1 MTKGYLTLILHAH
14 LPYVRHPEYEQF
26 LEEKWFYEAVTETYL
41 PLLWTFE
48 KLAEDGVDY
57 RVTINLSPTL
67 ISMFNDGLLRQRYVK
82 HLEKLMELA
91 DKEVHRTSSQPEF
104 HGTALMYKDLF
115 SRAHYL
121 FTEKYRWNLVEAFR
135 RLQDAG
141 KLEIITTGATH
152 GYFPLL
158 GVQREVINAQVQ
170 AAVELYERCFGR
182 KPLGFWLPE
191 CGYKPGDD
199 KILKKYGIKYF
210 ITETHGLLYASPRP
224 KYGNYAPVYCSS
236 GVVAFS
242 RDAESSKQVWSAK
255 EGYPGDF
262 DYRDFYRDIGYD
274 LDLSY
279 IGPYLPEEKIRTHTG
294 IKYYRITSTTDYKE
308 PYVRPWALEKAAT
321 HAGNFMFNREKQV
334 EWLSS
339 MLDRKPVI
347 VAPYDAELFG
357 HWWFEG
363 PQWLDFLIR
372 KIRYDQN
379 TIDLITPGD
388 YLKIYPCNQVST
400 PCESSWGW
408 KGYHE
413 VWLNGANDWIWR
425 HLHKAGE
432 RMIELANSNHEVNGI
447 LKRALDQAARELLL
461 AQSSDWPFIMKT
473 GTMVEYA
480 KMRFQSHIANFTR
493 LYEDI
498 KGNKID
504 EGWLNGLETK
514 NNLFPDMDYRIY
526 RSDHVAE
533 LPGPITEQSAV
544 PV

>member
-1 MTKGYLTLILHAH
+1 MLEGKKYDKRLSYIDITRSS
-14 LPYVRHPEYEQF
+14 PYVRHPEYEQF

-199 KILKKYGIKYF
+199 KILKN
-210 ITETHGLLYASPRP
+210 T
-224 KYGNYAPVYCSS
+224 
-236 GVVAFS
+236 
-242 RDAESSKQVWSAK
+242 ESSTLLQRPMAYFMLLLGPSTAITHLFIAHPEWWLSAGMQNHPNRFGVLK
-255 EGYPGDF
+255 KDTRVISITVTF
-262 DYRDFYRDIGYD
+262 
-274 LDLSY
+274 
-279 IGPYLPEEKIRTHTG
+279 TG
-294 IKYYRITSTTDYKE
+294 ISVMI
-308 PYVRPWALEKAAT
+308 
-321 HAGNFMFNREKQV
+321 
-334 EWLSS
+334 
-339 MLDRKPVI
+339 
-347 VAPYDAELFG
+347 
-357 HWWFEG
+357 
-363 PQWLDFLIR
+363 
-372 KIRYDQN
+372 
-379 TIDLITPGD
+379 
-388 YLKIYPCNQVST
+388 
-400 PCESSWGW
+400 
-408 KGYHE
+408 
-413 VWLNGANDWIWR
+413 WI
-425 HLHKAGE
+425 
-432 RMIELANSNHEVNGI
+432 
-447 LKRALDQAARELLL
+447 
-461 AQSSDWPFIMKT
+461 
-473 GTMVEYA
+473 
-480 KMRFQSHIANFTR
+480 
-493 LYEDI
+493 
-498 KGNKID
+498 
-504 EGWLNGLETK
+504 
-514 NNLFPDMDYRIY
+514 FPI
-526 RSDHVAE
+526 
-533 LPGPITEQSAV
+533 
-544 PV
+544 